1 MVSLKFSFRASSLVG
16 TWLKAPRDVRRTPG
30 RPPLRWSD
38 FVKSLNDRFDALRV
52 PRASRTH
59 WSTMARERDE
69 WRRYWR
75 PLEQIDDQRDD
86 RMRADVRFLK
96 RNNLSNMMRL
106 GKRGS
111 SAKRRELGEDW
122 SLGNLMRLGR
132 R

>member
-1 MVSLKFSFRASSLVG
+1 MRYCVVLFVLWITSEVSTQTFEDV
-16 TWLKAPRDVRRTPG
+16 APAD
-30 RPPLRWSD
+30 
-38 FVKSLNDRFDALRV
+38 
-52 PRASRTH
+52 
-59 WSTMARERDE
+59 
-69 WRRYWR
+69 
-75 PLEQIDDQRDD
+75 I
-86 RMRADVRFLK
+86 MRADVRFLK